1 VTDELLAAGYGRDT
15 TIVALGGGVVGDLA
29 GFVAATYLRG
39 VPVVQAP
46 STLLAMVDASVGGKT
61 AVDTP
66 AGKNLVGAFH
76 PPAAVLVDPTLL
88 GTLPPADLA
97 AGAAE
102 ALKHGVIADARHF
115 GDAAALLPA
124 LASGAAA
131 GDPAVLDGLARVV
144 ADSVAIKAAVVAE
157 DPREHGRRKTLN
169 LGHTVGHAVELAAGY
184 RIRHGEAVALGMV
197 AECDIAERMG
207 LAEPGTAA
215 RVRAA
220 CRAGRLPT
228 ALPPASPPTRCSPRR
243 AATRRRAAAAWSTRC
258 RRASARWSRRTAAG
272 PCRSTTPW
280 CSTCSPRSPRSPRP
294 SPRTR
299 IGTRTAERRSRSVR
313 RPPDRVPRLLV
324 AAGWVAAAGLVVL
337 GPAAGSRRP
346 AERLGPTSG
355 HLADGLPPIRY
366 APLPAAGT
374 GAGTNGGT
382 APCRRPGVR
391 CSTGPAAGAPAAPRG
406 GRGRVRRTTR
416 LGDPLAEAARPAPP
430 PPAGGLRMAASPLIM
445 PRLSL
450 PRVLSPDFPA
460 LRGLAARAR
469 PNQPVQVRLTAYC
482 LSGTTR
488 LGNTVRPGIVAADP
502 RIFPL
507 ARTWSSTRPDAT
519 SAASAWTTP
528 AARARPAH
536 RHLDPRLRR
545 RPALRQP
552 PRRGLA
558 RRRRAPVTGAGGRPR
573 SAQAAGAAGPAFAAQ
588 PDHVRLRRLPARRA
602 PRRRRASRSGRTC
615 STSRRRGSASA

>member
-1 VTDELLAAGYGRDT
+1 MVAERGEPRARHAPPAPGLRDAAGGRLAYPVWVGAGALDRLGPVVAAAAPAHRYAIVTDETVAARHGARAAAALAPHVDAAPLIIAVPPGEAHKTRDTWARVTDELLAAGYGRDT

-197 AECDIAERMG
+197 AECDIAERVG

-220 CRAGRLPT
+220 CRAGGLPT
-228 ALPPASPPTRCSPRR
+228 ALPAGITPDAVL
-243 AATRRRAAAAWSTRC
+243 AATRGDKK
-258 RRASARWSRRTAAG
+258 ARG
-272 PCRSTTPW
+272 
-280 CSTCSPRSPRSPRP
+280 
-294 SPRTR
+294 
-299 IGTRTAERRSRSVR
+299 G
-313 RPPDRVPRLLV
+313 RVEYALPARV
-324 AAGWVAAAGLVVL
+324 GAMVEADGRWAVPVDDAVVL
-337 GPAAGSRRP
+337 GV
-346 AERLGPTSG
+346 
-355 HLADGLPPIRY
+355 LA
-366 APLPAAGT
+366 
-374 GAGTNGGT
+374 
-382 APCRRPGVR
+382 
-391 CSTGPAAGAPAAPRG
+391 
-406 GRGRVRRTTR
+406 
-416 LGDPLAEAARPAPP
+416 
-430 PPAGGLRMAASPLIM
+430 
-445 PRLSL
+445 
-450 PRVLSPDFPA
+450 A
-460 LRGLAARAR
+460 LRA
-469 PNQPVQVRLTAYC
+469 
-482 LSGTTR
+482 
-488 LGNTVRPGIVAADP
+488 
-502 RIFPL
+502 
-507 ARTWSSTRPDAT
+507 PDAE
-519 SAASAWTTP
+519 SAP
-528 AARARPAH
+528 
-536 RHLDPRLRR
+536 
-545 RPALRQP
+545 
-552 PRRGLA
+552 
-558 RRRRAPVTGAGGRPR
+558 
-573 SAQAAGAAGPAFAAQ
+573 
-588 PDHVRLRRLPARRA
+588 
-602 PRRRRASRSGRTC
+602 
-615 STSRRRGSASA
+615 